1 MQDLIDDFLNYLS
14 VEKNLSKNTI
24 ISYAKDLNSYI
35 SFLENQKIDSLN
47 ETTRGDITD
56 FMLKQKEL
64 GLSTNSIIRA
74 LAAIKSFYRFLL
86 REGKILVDPTDMLES
101 PKIYKHIPES
111 LSIPE
116 VQRLLEQPRSKDKTG
131 IRDKAILET
140 MYAAGLRCSE
150 LVNLK
155 LDDIDLN
162 IGYLR
167 CFGKGGKQRIIPV
180 GKKAV
185 LAIKRYLEK
194 VRRNIKSPYLFL
206 NRQKNRLSRQ
216 SVWKIIKKYAR
227 SANIRFKVKPHTL
240 RHSFATHLLQRG
252 ADLRFVQELLGHSDI
267 STTQIYTHIDRDR
280 LKAIHKRYHPRP

>member
-1 MQDLIDDFLNYLS
+1 MRDLIDNFLNYLS

-24 ISYAKDLNSYI
+24 ISYARDLNSYI
-35 SFLENQKIDSLN
+35 SFLEAKKINSLN
-47 ETTRGDITD
+47 NTKREDITN
-56 FMLKQKEL
+56 FMLSRKEK
-64 GLSTNSIIRA
+64 GISTNSIIRN

-86 REGKILVDPTDMLES
+86 REGKISSDPTDMLES

-111 LSIPE
+111 LTISE
-116 VQRLLEQPRSKDKTG
+116 VQRLIDQPKIRDKIG

-150 LVNLK
+150 VINLK
-155 LDDIDLN
+155 IEDVDLD

-167 CFGKGGKQRIIPV
+167 CLGKGSKQRIIPI

-185 LAIKRYLEK
+185 QAIRKYLEK
-194 VRRNIKSPYLFL
+194 VRKDNSPYLFL
-206 NRQKNRLSRQ
+206 NRRHNKLSRQ
-216 SVWKIIKKYAR
+216 SIWKIIKKYAKAAKIN
-227 SANIRFKVKPHTL
+227 SEVKPHTL

-267 STTQIYTHIDRDR
+267 STTQIYTHIDKDR
-280 LKAIHKRYHPRP
+280 LKAIHKKYHPRP